1 MNKKMKIFGGRVQFK
16 ADGQP
21 GEFRAVFATF
31 NVVDHDNDITL
42 PGAFKEGQAV
52 RISSWNHGWENL
64 PVGRGEIHSDEH
76 EAWVE
81 GQFFLNTEA
90 GKEHYETIKALD
102 ELGEWSYGFRI
113 EKWSYQQ
120 EDASGG
126 MKMPVRILEKLDVIE
141 VSPVMQGAGIGT
153 RTADIKV
160 GRRNSAKDLE
170 DIQAVH
176 DAAARL
182 GAKCG
187 DNEGDNADGDEG
199 DGKTETEP
207 DRKAGQLP
215 SVFMKRI
222 EILGIA
228 YEQ

>member
-1 MNKKMKIFGGRVQFK
+1 MKNKKVFGGRVQFK

-31 NVVDHDNDITL
+31 NVVDKDGDITV
-42 PGAFKEGQAV
+42 PGAFKEGQQV
-52 RISSWNHGWENL
+52 RIASWNHGWENL
-64 PVGRGEIHSDEH
+64 PVGRGEIHQDQT

-81 GQFFLNTEA
+81 GQFFLQTAA

-113 EKWSYQQ
+113 EKWSMQQQ
-120 EDASGG
+120 EAGTNG
-126 MKMPVRILEKLDVIE
+126 PAMQARILEKLDVIE

-153 RTADIKV
+153 HTADIKI
-160 GRRNSAKDLE
+160 GRRHSSMDDG
-170 DIQAVH
+170 DIQTAH
-176 DAAARL
+176 DALVRL

-187 DNEGDNADGDEG
+187 ASEEDNADGDED

-207 DRKAGQLP
+207 DRKAGQSP
-215 SVFMKRI
+215 SVFKLRI
-222 EILGIA
+222 EIMGIA
-228 YEQ
+228 YE